1 MTLDDKELKAI
12 KRYLE
17 TILNSENIIKKYDG
31 VNYIECAILR
41 DDLEYIRETLR
52 LRKEANDK

>member
-17 TILNSENIIKKYDG
+17 TILNSDLVKNFNEL
-31 VNYIECAILR
+31 NYIECETLR
-41 DDLEYIRETLR
+41 NDLEYIREILR
-52 LRKEANDK
+52 LRKEMNDK

>member
-17 TILNSENIIKKYDG
+17 AILNSDYGIKNYKG
-31 VNYIECAILR
+31 VKYIECETLR
-41 DDLEYIRETLR
+41 NDLEYIRETLR